1 MKILLTLTA
10 ISFVLL
16 SFNSKAQTDIDSK
29 LRDSQKRLPMSR
41 IEVDQLDRYY
51 DNQFLARRVQRL
63 ERINMQ
69 MQGRLIFLEN
79 LVADIGGGFS
89 QVNQFDRNL
98 WTCTAHSSYLGTH
111 MTKIGARAL
120 AIQSCVDDH
129 LKRNIRNYN
138 CNRNIYCEQPR

>member
-1 MKILLTLTA
+1 
-10 ISFVLL
+10 
-16 SFNSKAQTDIDSK
+16 
-29 LRDSQKRLPMSR
+29 MSR

-79 LVADIGGGFS
+79 LVADIGGGFA